1 MHSPI
6 VWINLKDYTPLE
18 FFFYG
23 LGCLLW
29 VLAYAIYIREIIR
42 LKYVEMP
49 FFAGCCDVGWEFTW
63 SFFAVNNMGMLFQG
77 ANYVWLVL
85 DIGFIFTFGI
95 VRYGWKQTTIPEL
108 RKRSTYIPFCI
119 LTAAFAAAATYFM
132 HVQGLDNGVGGRSA
146 FLIQLAISGLYI
158 PLMLRQPDLKNFNYA
173 ANWLRSLGSA
183 LVVVF
188 FFLHYPDDK
197 FLLLIGTASAVT
209 DGTFL
214 YLYWVKR
221 QELRRRAGAQA
232 VVPSVASLPSLSP
245 RPASSSPA

>member
-1 MHSPI
+1 MHHI
-6 VWINLKDYTPLE
+6 VWINLKEYTPLE

-23 LGCLLW
+23 LGCLFW
-29 VLAYAIYIREIIR
+29 VLAYVIYIREIIR

-77 ANYVWLVL
+77 ANYLWLVL

-108 RKRSTYIPFCI
+108 RKKSVYVPFCI
-119 LTAAFAAAATYFM
+119 LTAAAAAAATYFM
-132 HVQGLDNGVGGRSA
+132 HVQGLDDGVGGRSA
-146 FLIQLAISGLYI
+146 FLIQLSISGLYI

-173 ANWLRSLGSA
+173 ASWYRSLGSA

-188 FFLHYPDDK
+188 FYLHYPTDR

-209 DGTFL
+209 DATFL
-214 YLYWVKR
+214 YLYWLR
-221 QELRRRAGAQA
+221 RAELRRQAAGGVA
-232 VVPSVASLPSLSP
+232 VPSLSP
-245 RPASSSPA
+245 VPSSMASSPAA